1 VQAVVN
7 LASARRMT
15 TTAEGVE
22 TEEQQRLLRALGC
35 SEMQGYLFSA
45 AKSADKVLELFASH
59 RSRLAERGGHQGLR
73 REAS

>member
-1 VQAVVN
+1 
-7 LASARRMT
+7 MT

-45 AKSADKVLELFASH
+45 AKSADKVQELFALH
-59 RSRLAERGGHQGLR
+59 RSRLAQRSGHENRR